1 MSASRHLSS
10 VSLSARSPQSTTVIA
25 DSAMDT
31 AMDNNQA
38 VDRRRTAQASPPP
51 MEVLSQLPALV
62 LLERIPVPTLAV
74 LQDGTI
80 VFANTAFADMVGRD
94 AEEVVALRFH
104 DIFHGALETE
114 SVLSVVDGLAN
125 MVVELA
131 HKDGS
136 TVRALMSRSALRR
149 ADDAIALATFQ
160 DLTEEL
166 WANEHLV
173 AAEVRT
179 RRARRGAA
187 PRGRGIHG
195 SSPATSRSRWRG
207 TVAPTSG
214 SVAERDPCR
223 RWSPGRS
230 SGRRTSRR

>member
-1 MSASRHLSS
+1 MHRPRASRVTNTSQPRSS
-10 VSLSARSPQSTTVIA
+10 APG
-25 DSAMDT
+25 SAMNT

-38 VDRRRTAQASPPP
+38 VDRRRNAEAGKSPI
-51 MEVLSQLPALV
+51 EALEQLPALV

-80 VFANTAFADMVGRD
+80 VFANTSFADMVGRD

-166 WANEHLV
+166 WANEH
-173 AAEVRT
+173 
-179 RRARRGAA
+179 
-187 PRGRGIHG
+187 
-195 SSPATSRSRWRG
+195 
-207 TVAPTSG
+207 
-214 SVAERDPCR
+214 
-223 RWSPGRS
+223 
-230 SGRRTSRR
+230 

>member
-1 MSASRHLSS
+1 MRA
-10 VSLSARSPQSTTVIA
+10 
-25 DSAMDT
+25 

-38 VDRRRTAQASPPP
+38 VERRRTAQTGRAP
-51 MEVLSQLPALV
+51 MEVLKELPALV

-80 VFANTAFADMVGRD
+80 VFANSAFAEILGRSAD
-94 AEEVVALRFH
+94 DVVTLKFH

-131 HKDGS
+131 HRDGS

-166 WANEHLV
+166 WANE
-173 AAEVRT
+173 R
-179 RRARRGAA
+179 
-187 PRGRGIHG
+187 
-195 SSPATSRSRWRG
+195 
-207 TVAPTSG
+207 
-214 SVAERDPCR
+214 
-223 RWSPGRS
+223 
-230 SGRRTSRR
+230 